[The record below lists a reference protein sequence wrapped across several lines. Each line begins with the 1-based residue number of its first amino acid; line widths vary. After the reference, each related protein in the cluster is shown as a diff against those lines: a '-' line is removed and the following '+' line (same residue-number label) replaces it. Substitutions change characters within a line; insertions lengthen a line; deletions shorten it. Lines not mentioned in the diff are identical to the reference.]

1 MFMEVIMKT
10 LKTLLVSFLTIFS
23 LFSLNA
29 SQDVPPLIKAIA
41 ETNINTVN
49 KILAED
55 DFPNKLAPLHFAFKA
70 TNKLSTNK
78 KSTEFKKS
86 LEIIKLLIDAGAKE
100 NALNRHGQTP
110 LDVAIKDCKQYGK
123 HLAFMLL
130 DSYKSDEEST
140 LHKIV
145 SAANNYFA
153 LKDLESVH
161 FLAMLTRDILD
172 EKAREMLRRN
182 TRTKETPTNLASK
195 ADNKIFKPLFQ
206 EYLPKAQQEL
216 HMIQLK
222 TPVKVNVPPLL
233 KRVNGQMVP
242 AVTEMPEYDTLASL
256 QESLRKQSM
265 SKHNPAL
272 ESSLESS
279 TDDNRQSIYGT
290 AKDLQIN
297 PTSSTGWSAGYETFS
312 SQPHATAAKKTNYSN
327 DPFGYGTTKI
337 NPLYDDLETN
347 ETSSDASCYDTLDKK
362 VPLNDSGCLIAEDTY
377 LMPGKKVD
385 TLKEKA
391 RRETLQRGATM
402 PANFNPY
409 NKPN

>member
-23 LFSLNA
+23 LVSLHGSQNA
-29 SQDVPPLIKAIA
+29 PILIKAIT
-41 ETNINTVN
+41 ETDINAVN
-49 KILAED
+49 KILAQD
-55 DFPNKLAPLHFAFKA
+55 DFPRDLAPLHFALKVSD
-70 TNKLSTNK
+70 KLAEK
-78 KSTEFKKS
+78 KSNAKQFQKS
-86 LEIIKLLIDAGAKE
+86 LEIIKVLIDAGAKE
-100 NALNRHGQTP
+100 NELNRHGRTP
-110 LDVAIKDCKQYGK
+110 LDVAIKDCKNYGK
-123 HLAFMLL
+123 HLANMLL

-182 TRTKETPTNLASK
+182 TRTKETPDHLALASK
-195 ADNKIFKPLFQ
+195 NKIFIAIFE
-206 EYLPKAQQEL
+206 EYRPKAKQEL
-216 HMIQLK
+216 FTMQLK
-222 TPVKVNVPPLL
+222 NPVKVTAPPLL

-242 AVTEMPEYDTLASL
+242 VVTEIPEYDTLASL

-265 SKHNPAL
+265 SKHNPTL
-272 ESSLESS
+272 ETS
-279 TDDNRQSIYGT
+279 TDDNDQSIYGT
-290 AKDLQIN
+290 AKDLQIK
-297 PTSSTGWSAGYETFS
+297 PASSTGWSAGYETFS
-312 SQPHATAAKKTNYSN
+312 RQPHATTAKKTNYSN

-347 ETSSDASCYDTLDKK
+347 GTSSDASCYDTLDKE